1 MKKTIAILLL
11 SIALTGCSFIEE
23 TNNSL
28 NYATEA
34 TEYLN
39 DLSNFTEETSGLV
52 NQAVSDP
59 AAKEELEM
67 QLLALEES
75 ITDFN
80 AIDPP
85 GIADGLHQNLMEK
98 NEQLLNITD
107 DIIQNGEVAVE
118 QLQNSEIYQTIENI
132 TELKN
137 QIEELGFE

>member
-1 MKKTIAILLL
+1 MKKIITLLLL

-23 TNNSL
+23 TNDTL

-59 AAKEELEM
+59 AAKEELET
-67 QLLALEES
+67 QLITLEKS

-80 AIDPP
+80 AIDAPE
-85 GIADGLHQNLMEK
+85 IADGIHQNLTEK
-98 NEQLLNITD
+98 NQQLLDITEG
-107 DIIQNGEVAVE
+107 IIQNGEVAVE

-132 TELKN
+132 TELKT
-137 QIEELGFE
+137 QIEDLGF